1 MVIVVGCSDWM
12 NPPELENQGNLFNNN
27 DQNIPTLSLFNMD

>member
-12 NPPELENQGNLFNNN
+12 NPPELENKGNLFNNN
-27 DQNIPTLSLFNMD
+27 DQNIPTLSLSNMD